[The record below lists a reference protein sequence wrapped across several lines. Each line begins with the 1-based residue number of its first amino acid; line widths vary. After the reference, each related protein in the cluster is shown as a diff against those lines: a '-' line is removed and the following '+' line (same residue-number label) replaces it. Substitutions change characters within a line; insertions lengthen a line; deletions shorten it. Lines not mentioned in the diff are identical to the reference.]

1 MYPPFKMS
9 KSPVWRS
16 CAGMVIFSKKKPD
29 RTTGFSTC
37 HLIQRIISQRMT
49 KQFFFNREAIV
60 KETCGRNNVLIRH
73 RLRTYN
79 EQYSAVYLLFVT
91 AKCRH
96 ISKAAGIAYAELSGD
111 SGKKEIGFRF
121 CQM

>member
-1 MYPPFKMS
+1 MNEKGESRQTLLF
-9 KSPVWRS
+9 W
-16 CAGMVIFSKKKPD
+16 
-29 RTTGFSTC
+29 
-37 HLIQRIISQRMT
+37 
-49 KQFFFNREAIV
+49 
-60 KETCGRNNVLIRH
+60 RH

-79 EQYSAVYLLFVT
+79 EQYFAVYLLFVT

-96 ISKAAGIAYAELSGD
+96 IRKAAGIAYAELSGD